1 MNPPI
6 TGLVARILNDRDVA
20 LNIGSEHGVKLG
32 MYFDILDTNG
42 EEIRDPE
49 TNELLGS
56 IKRSKVRV
64 KVTTLQ
70 PKLAVAS
77 TFEKYRV
84 NLGGSGVGIAT
95 FSSLLAPPKYVTKY
109 KTLRLDEETRGALS
123 EADSSVKVGDPV
135 EQVQSLVDED
145 VEVG

>member
-20 LNIGSEHGVKLG
+20 INIGSENGVRLG

-49 TNELLGS
+49 TNEILGS
-56 IKRSKVRV
+56 IKRSKIRV
-64 KVTTLQ
+64 KVTKLQ

-77 TFEKYRV
+77 TFEKYKV

-109 KTLRLDEETRGALS
+109 KTLRLDQETRGALS
-123 EADSSVKVGDPV
+123 ESDSFVKVGDPV